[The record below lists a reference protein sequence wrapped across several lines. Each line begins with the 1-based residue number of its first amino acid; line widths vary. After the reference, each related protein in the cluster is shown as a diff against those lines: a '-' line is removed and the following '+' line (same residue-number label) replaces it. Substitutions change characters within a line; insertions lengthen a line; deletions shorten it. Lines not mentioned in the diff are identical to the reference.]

1 MKRIL
6 EIVLNAEGTVGGEQR
21 HVLQILDGLDRER
34 IAPEVVT
41 WDVPAFAEELSSR
54 DVPTLCVSAKRI
66 LDWPLLRRVE
76 ARIKQER
83 FDLVHAHG
91 HRAGLLGRVAAIRA
105 RAPHIVWTCHL
116 AENKADKNPMVRWG
130 YRRVLRYLDART
142 DVTIAVSSFLRDW
155 LVEQG
160 IDGSRIVVIP
170 NGVDCEVFKP
180 RARDAGLLAELGLDP
195 GAPIVGTVARLT
207 EQKGV
212 ETLVDAAA
220 RIERDTPD
228 VQFVIVGTGPLE
240 AVIRARASE
249 LSSRVVFLGERG
261 DVPELLALFD
271 VAVVPSLWEGAFCYT
286 MLEAMAARRPVVCS
300 DISLFTDVV
309 VNGREA
315 LVYPA
320 GDSDGLAGAI
330 VELLENPD
338 IGNRLAEA
346 GMRLARERFSVE
358 HSRNATIEI
367 YERLLGEERS

>member
-1 MKRIL
+1 VKRIL

-34 IAPEVVT
+34 ITPEVVT
-41 WDVPAFAEELSSR
+41 WDVPAFVDELSSR
-54 DVPTLCVSAKRI
+54 GVPTLSVSAKRI

-76 ARIKQER
+76 ARMKQGR
-83 FDLVHAHG
+83 YDLVHSHG
-91 HRAGLLGRVAAIRA
+91 HRAGLLGRFAAIRT
-105 RAPHIVWTCHL
+105 RAPRIVWTCHL
-116 AENKADKNPMVRWG
+116 AENKADKNPLVAWG
-130 YRRVLRYLDART
+130 YRRVLRYLDAHT
-142 DVTIAVSSFLRDW
+142 DVTVAVSSFLRDW

-180 RARDAGLLAELGLDP
+180 QARDEALLAALGLDP
-195 GAPIVGTVARLT
+195 GIPIVGTVARLT

-220 RIERDTPD
+220 QIERDVPS

-240 AVIRARASE
+240 AAVRARASE
-249 LSSRVVFLGERG
+249 LSSRVVFLGERA
-261 DVPELLALFD
+261 DIPELLALFD

-309 VNGREA
+309 RSGSEA
-315 LVYPA
+315 LIYPA
-320 GDSDGLAGAI
+320 GDSPALAAAV

-338 IGNRLAEA
+338 VANRLAEA
-346 GMRLARERFSVE
+346 GMRLARERFSME